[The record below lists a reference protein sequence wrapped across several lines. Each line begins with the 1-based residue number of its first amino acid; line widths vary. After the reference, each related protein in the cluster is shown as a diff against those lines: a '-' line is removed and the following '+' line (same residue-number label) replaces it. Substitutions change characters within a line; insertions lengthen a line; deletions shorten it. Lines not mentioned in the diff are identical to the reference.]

1 MRDSE
6 KTKLSFIGVVF
17 MPRKQKLSAE
27 KKVRLVGQCLSG
39 EISIR
44 GAAQKAG
51 VGATSVRRWIISY
64 ESEGVE
70 AFLPHNQN
78 RVYSPALKE
87 KAVREYLSGQGS
99 LEDISK
105 KYKIRNPCILEAWL
119 KVYNTHG
126 DFNSVKQSGGG
137 SYMRQTRSTTQE
149 ERIQIARECIASGKN
164 YGELAI
170 KYNVSYQQVR
180 SWTLRYEELGEAG
193 LEDRRGKRKK
203 DQAPRTELE
212 KAQIE
217 IEQLKHKLYLA
228 EMERD
233 LLKKL
238 DEIERR
244 DAYRK

>member
-1 MRDSE
+1 
-6 KTKLSFIGVVF
+6 
-17 MPRKQKLSAE
+17 
-27 KKVRLVGQCLSG
+27 
-39 EISIR
+39 
-44 GAAQKAG
+44 
-51 VGATSVRRWIISY
+51 
-64 ESEGVE
+64 
-70 AFLPHNQN
+70 
-78 RVYSPALKE
+78 
-87 KAVREYLSGQGS
+87 
-99 LEDISK
+99 
-105 KYKIRNPCILEAWL
+105 
-119 KVYNTHG
+119 
-126 DFNSVKQSGGG
+126 
-137 SYMRQTRSTTQE
+137 MRQTRSTTQE
-149 ERIQIARECIASGKN
+149 ERIQTARECIASGKN

-180 SWTLRYEELGEAG
+180 SWTLRFEELGEAG